1 MKKLLLALL
10 FFTLAQPVKL
20 HAQTAEVTQ
29 LILNIEKLNQLRK
42 ILQELKE
49 GYDILFKGYTL
60 IRDLSKSNFNLHQA
74 FLDGLLEVSPGVK
87 NYQRIKDIIA
97 LQLALLKEYQAA
109 QRHFSASGFLNPD
122 EMDYLESVYGRLIKR
137 SVKNLDA
144 LTDVLTAKKLR
155 MSDDERLKAVDSIYE
170 DMTES
175 LVFLRQFNA
184 STSVL
189 ALQRKKEYQDIKMSQ
204 TLHGQSN

>member
-1 MKKLLLALL
+1 MLL
-10 FFTLAQPVKL
+10 TLASPVKL

-29 LILNIEKLNQLRK
+29 LILNIEKLNELRK
-42 ILQELKE
+42 ILKELKA

-97 LQLALLKEYQAA
+97 LQLALLKEYQGA
-109 QRHFSASGFLNPD
+109 QRQFSGSDYLNPD
-122 EMDYLESVYGRLIKR
+122 EQKYLESVYGRLIAR

-144 LTDVLTAKKLR
+144 LTDALTAKKMR
-155 MSDDERLKAVDSIYE
+155 MSDDERLKSVDSIYE
-170 DMTES
+170 DMQES

-204 TLHGQSN
+204 TLHGPSN

>member
-10 FFTLAQPVKL
+10 LFTLSAPLKVQ
-20 HAQTAEVTQ
+20 AQTAEVTQ

-42 ILQELKE
+42 ILKELKE

-74 FLDGLLEVSPGVK
+74 FLDGLLQVSPGVK

-109 QRHFSASGFLNPD
+109 QRQFSASGFLNPD
-122 EMDYLESVYGRLIKR
+122 ELEYLESVYGRLIKR

-144 LTDVLTAKKLR
+144 LTGVLTAKKMR
-155 MSDDERLKAVDSIYE
+155 MSDDERLKAVDGIYE
-170 DMTES
+170 DMAES

-189 ALQRKKEYQDIKMSQ
+189 ALQRKKEHQDIKMSQ
-204 TLHGQSN
+204 TLHRQSN

>member
-10 FFTLAQPVKL
+10 LLTLSAPVKV

-42 ILQELKE
+42 ILQELKD
-49 GYDILFKGYTL
+49 GYEILFKGYTL

-74 FLDGLLEVSPGVK
+74 FLDGLLQVSPGVK

-109 QRHFSASGFLNPD
+109 QRQFSVSGFLRAD
-122 EMDYLESVYGRLIKR
+122 ELEYLDSVYGRLIKR

-144 LTDVLTAKKLR
+144 LTDVLTTKKLR

-170 DMTES
+170 DMAES
-175 LVFLRQFNA
+175 LVFLREFNA

-189 ALQRKKEYQDIKMSQ
+189 ALQRKKEHQDIKMSQ
-204 TLHGQSN
+204 ALHGQSN

>member
-1 MKKLLLALL
+1 LLL
-10 FFTLAQPVKL
+10 TLASPVKL

-29 LILNIEKLNQLRK
+29 LILNIEKLNELRK
-42 ILQELKE
+42 ILKELKA

-97 LQLALLKEYQAA
+97 LQLALLKEYQGA
-109 QRHFSASGFLNPD
+109 QRQFSGSDYLNPD
-122 EMDYLESVYGRLIKR
+122 EQKYLESVYGRLIAR

-144 LTDVLTAKKLR
+144 LTDALTAKKMR
-155 MSDDERLKAVDSIYE
+155 MSDDERLKSVDSIYE
-170 DMTES
+170 DMQES

-204 TLHGQSN
+204 TLHGPSN

>member
-1 MKKLLLALL
+1 MLL
-10 FFTLAQPVKL
+10 TLASPVKL

-29 LILNIEKLNQLRK
+29 LILNIEKLNQLRE
-42 ILQELKE
+42 ILKELKA

-97 LQLALLKEYQAA
+97 LQLALLKEYQGA
-109 QRHFSASGFLNPD
+109 QRQFSGSDYLNPD
-122 EMDYLESVYGRLIKR
+122 EQKYLESVYGRLIAR

-144 LTDVLTAKKLR
+144 LTDVLTAKKMR
-155 MSDDERLKAVDSIYE
+155 MSDDERLKSVDSIYE
-170 DMTES
+170 DMQQS

-189 ALQRKKEYQDIKMSQ
+189 ALHRKKEYQDIKMSQ

>member
-1 MKKLLLALL
+1 MKKLLCCFLL
-10 FFTLAQPVKL
+10 LTLASPVKL

-29 LILNIEKLNQLRK
+29 LVLNIQKLNQLRK
-42 ILQELKE
+42 ILKELKA
-49 GYDILFKGYTL
+49 GYEILFKGYTL

-74 FLDGLLEVSPGVK
+74 FLDGLLKVSPGVK
-87 NYQRIKDIIA
+87 NYQRIQDIIA

-109 QRHFSASGFLNPD
+109 QHQFSASGFLNSQ
-122 EMDYLESVYGRLIKR
+122 ELDYLETVYGRLIKR

-144 LTDVLTAKKLR
+144 LTDVLTAKKMR
-155 MSDDERLKAVDSIYE
+155 MSDDERLKAVDTIYE
-170 DMTES
+170 DMQES

>member
-1 MKKLLLALL
+1 MKKLLLVLL
-10 FFTLAQPVKL
+10 LFTLACPVKL

-42 ILQELKE
+42 ILKQLKE

-60 IRDLSKSNFNLHQA
+60 IRDLSKNNFNLHQA

-109 QRHFSASGFLNPD
+109 QRQFSTSGFLNPD
-122 EMDYLESVYGRLIKR
+122 ELDYLETIYGRLIKR

-144 LTDVLTAKKLR
+144 LTDVLTAKKMR
-155 MSDDERLKAVDSIYE
+155 MSDDERLKAVDTIYE
-170 DMTES
+170 DMQES

-189 ALQRKKEYQDIKMSQ
+189 ALQRKKEQQDIKMSQ

>member
-1 MKKLLLALL
+1 MKKLLIALL
-10 FFTLAQPVKL
+10 LFTLSAPVKL

-42 ILQELKE
+42 ILKELKA

-74 FLDGLLEVSPGVK
+74 FLDGLLQVSPGVK

-109 QRHFSASGFLNPD
+109 QRQFSASGFLNPD
-122 EMDYLESVYGRLIKR
+122 ELEYLESIYGRLIKR

-144 LTDVLTAKKLR
+144 LIDVLTAKKMR
-155 MSDDERLKAVDSIYE
+155 MSDDERLKAVDGIYE
-170 DMTES
+170 DMAES

-189 ALQRKKEYQDIKMSQ
+189 ARQRKKEQQDIKMSQ
-204 TLHGQSN
+204 TLHGHSN

>member
-10 FFTLAQPVKL
+10 LLTLSAPVKV

-29 LILNIEKLNQLRK
+29 LILNIEKLDQLGK
-42 ILQELKE
+42 ILKELKE

-74 FLDGLLEVSPGVK
+74 FLDGLLQVSPGVK

-109 QRHFSASGFLNPD
+109 QRQFSASGFLNPD
-122 EMDYLESVYGRLIKR
+122 ELQYLESVYGRLIKR

-144 LTDVLTAKKLR
+144 LTDVLTPKKMR

-170 DMTES
+170 DMAES

-189 ALQRKKEYQDIKMSQ
+189 ALQRKKEHQDIKMSE